1 MKCMPLEIIT
11 GSRRSPDD
19 NAALRSTISDHRCI
33 VNMDPGFRRGDNH
46 AFAVRLFISISPFPS
61 LPSPF
66 APFSISP
73 FSLLTSQFALHF
85 HFSLRFPPSHFA
97 VFSIPYPPSPIPSLS
112 TIYYPLSTIPPAA
125 HQPAPP
131 FSSASLH
138 SEAVP
143 VHRRCCPPYAR
154 RCSSQES
161 PR

>member
-1 MKCMPLEIIT
+1 MPLEIIT

-112 TIYYPLSTIPPAA
+112 TIHYQLSTPAA
-125 HQPAPP
+125 IDIHHHRTEIEPLKPCLRGSGRWVEQDH
-131 FSSASLH
+131 AS
-138 SEAVP
+138 
-143 VHRRCCPPYAR
+143 
-154 RCSSQES
+154 
-161 PR
+161 